1 MKTQLMSLLI
11 TLITIFSL
19 STTCNAAENNHKNP
33 EAAKLNILHNLSHCI
48 EILQRET
55 FLTAN
60 FMRDKDIMILTT
72 DEVPDTFG
80 VESDN
85 FLIYFYNGL
94 TQKVQQNIKD
104 PSKKEFLLKA
114 MEATYKEP
122 DYKKLD
128 PVTQTVPEG
137 QITTYAWDN
146 QVVQFSL
153 VSTKLKSGKEL
164 LSLNVVKKI
173 MM

>member
-1 MKTQLMSLLI
+1 MKKQLMSLLI

-85 FLIYFYNGL
+85 FLIYF
-94 TQKVQQNIKD
+94 
-104 PSKKEFLLKA
+104 
-114 MEATYKEP
+114 
-122 DYKKLD
+122 
-128 PVTQTVPEG
+128 
-137 QITTYAWDN
+137 
-146 QVVQFSL
+146 
-153 VSTKLKSGKEL
+153 
-164 LSLNVVKKI
+164 
-173 MM
+173 